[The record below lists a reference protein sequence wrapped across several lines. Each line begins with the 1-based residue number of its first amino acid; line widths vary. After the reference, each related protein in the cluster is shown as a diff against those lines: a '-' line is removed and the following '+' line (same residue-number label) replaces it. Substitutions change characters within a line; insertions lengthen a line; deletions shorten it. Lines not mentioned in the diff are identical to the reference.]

1 MKELL
6 LFVKYPYTAGVIASV
21 WMGTAAFMAID
32 TSLPIIKM
40 VMIDMIATL
49 VIAILGFRGKKEI

>member
-6 LFVKYPYTAGVIASV
+6 LFVKYPYTAVVIATV
-21 WMGTAAFMAID
+21 WLGTAAFLAID

-49 VIAILGFRGKKEI
+49 VIAVLGFRGKKEI

>member
-6 LFVKYPYTAGVIASV
+6 LFVKYPYTAAVIATV
-21 WMGTAAFMAID
+21 WMGTAAVMAID

>member
-6 LFVKYPYTAGVIASV
+6 LFVKYPYTAAVIATV
-21 WMGTAAFMAID
+21 WLGTAAFMAID
-32 TSLPIIKM
+32 TSLPVIKM

-49 VIAILGFRGKKEI
+49 VIAVLGFRGKKEI